1 MDPRERSVALAR
13 CISRIAR
20 AGNRS
25 GDASPVG
32 PRTNPAA
39 HARPSSTGGVDAQGI
54 GVIFP
59 QPARIAALA
68 LPLPEW
74 GGLRRLFIDSPVFG
88 GRCTHCVY
96 RLAAPDV

>member
-1 MDPRERSVALAR
+1 
-13 CISRIAR
+13 
-20 AGNRS
+20 
-25 GDASPVG
+25 
-32 PRTNPAA
+32 
-39 HARPSSTGGVDAQGI
+39 VDAQGI

-96 RLAAPDV
+96 RLAVPDV